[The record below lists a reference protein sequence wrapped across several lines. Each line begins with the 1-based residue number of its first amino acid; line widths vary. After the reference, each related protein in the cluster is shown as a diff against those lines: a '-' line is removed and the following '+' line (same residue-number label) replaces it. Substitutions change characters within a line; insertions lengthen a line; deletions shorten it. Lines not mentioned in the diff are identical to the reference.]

1 MTNQPTAPSAASAS
15 TPIGDD
21 VVVVGSRPKSQ
32 VPIGLWILAVGAL
45 VPIGLWGMSRFSSF
59 IAPTFLA
66 LTLVLT
72 VRPIHRWMIRHGIPP
87 WLSAFWTTL
96 VLIAVLGSII
106 GLTIVSLLPL
116 PQVIAEYQASYQTL
130 INDISRFFQD
140 SQFIN
145 QAGISTD
152 NVQETLARL
161 DFNALMGWAVAA
173 INQVS
178 NIATMF
184 AIVVM
189 AIFFIVVDTLVL
201 TERSKIVEKAR
212 PDFFKALSGFEG
224 RVRQY
229 WLVASIFGAIVAVFD
244 WVVLEA
250 MGIPLAMTW
259 ALLSFVTNYIP
270 NIGFVLG
277 LAPPA
282 LFGLLEGGWQLMV
295 WVIVAYSLINFI
307 IQSLL
312 QPKFTADVVGLSA
325 TVTFLSLLLWAVV
338 LGPLGALLAV
348 PLTLFFKAIL
358 VDSSPETR
366 WMDAFLTSEADVR
379 KKNASGNYET
389 LEPVPEV
396 WTGIQ
401 SAVAQATRQVR
412 KPVWKRT
419 AMKKP
424 SKPRHLLRK
433 KGKREE

>member
-1 MTNQPTAPSAASAS
+1 MSEQSAPTSS
-15 TPIGDD
+15 TPPRSDD
-21 VVVVGSRPKSQ
+21 VVVVGRQKQ
-32 VPIGLWILAVGAL
+32 TVPIGMWVLVVGAL
-45 VPIGLWGMSRFSSF
+45 APIGLWGMSRFASF

-72 VRPIHRWMIRHGIPP
+72 VRPIHRWLVRHGVPP
-87 WLSAFWTTL
+87 WLSAIGTTL

-106 GLTIVSLLPL
+106 GLTVVSLLPL
-116 PQVIAEYQASYQTL
+116 PQVITEYQSNYQTL
-130 INDISRFFQD
+130 INDISRFVQENQFLQD
-140 SQFIN
+140 Q
-145 QAGISTD
+145 GIATD
-152 NVQETLARL
+152 NVQDVLSHL
-161 DFNALMGWAVAA
+161 DFNAAMGWALSA
-173 INQVS
+173 INQIS
-178 NIATMF
+178 SMATMF
-184 AIVVM
+184 AVVVM

-201 TERSKIVEKAR
+201 QERSKIVEKAR
-212 PDFFKALSGFEG
+212 PDFFEALSGFEG

-229 WLVASIFGAIVAVFD
+229 WLVSSIFGAIVAVFD

-270 NIGFVLG
+270 NIGFFLG
-277 LAPPA
+277 LVPPA
-282 LFGLLEGGWQLMV
+282 LFGMLEGGWQLMV

-379 KKNASGNYET
+379 RKNEKGSYE
-389 LEPVPEV
+389 LKDVVPEV
-396 WTGIQ
+396 WTGFQAAIT
-401 SAVAQATRQVR
+401 SAAKQVR
-412 KPVWKRT
+412 QPAWKRT
-419 AMKKP
+419 RMTKP
-424 SKPRHLLRK
+424 SKPSRLLRK
-433 KGKREE
+433 KAKREE